1 MPRACLELLQEA
13 RAVTGQPIVT
23 ELMNN
28 EHIHLFEDAHVDM
41 IQIGARN
48 MQNFE
53 LKAVGRL
60 KTLCC

>member
-1 MPRACLELLQEA
+1 MVDRPPRTQGDVYKRQQEA

-41 IQIGARN
+41 IQI
-48 MQNFE
+48 
-53 LKAVGRL
+53 LSL
-60 KTLCC
+60 IHI